1 MRVSLTPIYEYRAFS
16 PSEIKMR
23 LAWYAGV
30 STALAATVVV
40 SAFHQRANFYS
51 AMVYLAQ
58 SNFCLLVLVNFIY
71 LIYGTMIYGL
81 QRLLYGPLRQVEVEQ
96 LSERAWFA
104 ITETCLAMT
113 IFREEIGAWFLVMF
127 TALVTGKV
135 WGWIGDGRVEVLEQQ
150 PPTNPGL
157 FHTRLSISLL
167 LSLVYDTW
175 LLRYTVNTVIQ
186 QARPNMMVMFL
197 FEFAVLATCSAR
209 TGIRY
214 LVSVMEQNIVKT
226 QTRQRLEER
235 RRQVREEREELLRQ
249 REQDGGASDDADLPR
264 EEDIDEMDIEVPGWE
279 AKGQWILILDL
290 IADCVKLAIYLV
302 FFGILLT
309 FYGLPI
315 HIMRDLFM
323 TARSVIKR
331 GSALWRYRKAVE
343 DMNKYPDA
351 TQEELSREDTCII
364 CREEMRPWD
373 PNSGAVERVRPK
385 KLPCGHILHF
395 GCLKS
400 WLERQQVCPTCRSPV
415 VVNNNAAAPQNRE
428 AVLARIGLGGLGA
441 APAAPA
447 GPQPPGGNA
456 PAAPGVQPAQQAPRN
471 GAARVFQLGPLRLGF
486 AQGENMQQ
494 LAQQM
499 GVPPEAIPTPPQAA
513 PAGPFTPAVQTPG
526 GNNMTAI
533 RGQIQQLEQMIQREV
548 LSLQHMHN
556 ELQTLQLLTA
566 ELGRIRRLQQQQEQV
581 QNILHNAGQNVAA
594 TTAVDAGAAQ
604 FPPQL
609 PIPPMP
615 LAQLPIQQLRVN
627 APVVTRHGT
636 TTQSNAIP
644 AGSAELPEGVVIP
657 PGWSLLPLQRL
668 DGAPVAA
675 SPQTF
680 PETAPSTSGDNPE
693 ALAHTQAQPAP
704 VQVTETSN
712 SATQAA
718 SASSTS
724 QANEP
729 EPRQETVQGSNAPA
743 ERVESPTVLAPNP
756 VLPNW
761 GGANQLF
768 GNGRGLSGLGNPTPS
783 ESSTEERRRDESA
796 TRSSEMVASAQEES
810 AEDSSKGKGKA
821 VTVEEAEDDE

>member
-1 MRVSLTPIYEYRAFS
+1 
-16 PSEIKMR
+16 MR

-30 STALAATVVV
+30 STALAASVVV

-71 LIYGTMIYGL
+71 LIYGTLIYGL

-96 LSERAWFA
+96 LSEKAWFA

-214 LVSVMEQNIVKT
+214 MVSVMEQNIVKT
-226 QTRQRLEER
+226 QTRLRLEER
-235 RRQVREEREELLRQ
+235 RRQVREEREELIRQ
-249 REQDGGASDDADLPR
+249 REHDGGAAGTDQPDLPR

-290 IADCVKLAIYLV
+290 VADCVKLAIYLV

-351 TQEELSREDTCII
+351 TQEELGREDTCII

-373 PNSGAVERVRPK
+373 PNNGAVERVRPK

-415 VVNNNAAAPQNRE
+415 VVNNNAAPQQNRE
-428 AVLARIGLGGLGA
+428 AVLARMGLGGLGGA
-441 APAAPA
+441 AAAPA
-447 GPQPPGGNA
+447 GQPQPADNA
-456 PAAPGVQPAQQAPRN
+456 QGAIPAGQPAQPAPRN

-486 AQGENMQQ
+486 AQGENVQQ

-499 GVPPEAIPTPPQAA
+499 GVPPEAIPTPLAQGP
-513 PAGPFTPAVQTPG
+513 PAGGPFTPAATTPG
-526 GNNMTAI
+526 GNNMPVI
-533 RGQIQQLEQMIQREV
+533 RQQIQHLEQMIQREV
-548 LSLQHMHN
+548 QALQHMHQ
-556 ELQTLQLLTA
+556 EMQTLQLLTV
-566 ELGRIRRLQQQQEQV
+566 ELGRIRQLQQQQEQM
-581 QNILHNAGQNVAA
+581 QNASPSGGQAPTVVNLGA
-594 TTAVDAGAAQ
+594 TH
-604 FPPQL
+604 QL
-609 PIPPMP
+609 PLPAMPP
-615 LAQLPIQQLRVN
+615 LSQVPIHQTWRVN
-627 APVVTRHGT
+627 GPVVTRHGAANH
-636 TTQSNAIP
+636 SNAIP
-644 AGSAELPEGVVIP
+644 AGSSELPEGVVIP

-668 DGAPVAA
+668 DGAPMPFASQPFPEQGPSTTGEAAQQPDVAA
-675 SPQTF
+675 PASEVPAAEGVTQ
-680 PETAPSTSGDNPE
+680 TSGSIPTTTTDFSSR
-693 ALAHTQAQPAP
+693 
-704 VQVTETSN
+704 SN
-712 SATQAA
+712 EMEQ
-718 SASSTS
+718 
-724 QANEP
+724 
-729 EPRQETVQGSNAPA
+729 RQETATSSSSAPA
-743 ERVESPTVLAPNP
+743 NQTDSPPVLAPNP

-768 GNGRGLSGLGNPTPS
+768 GGGRVLSGLGNPALS
-783 ESSTEERRRDESA
+783 ESSVDERQDESA
-796 TRSSEMVASAQEES
+796 SRGSAEKTPSVTTTAPAQEENTEENS
-810 AEDSSKGKGKA
+810 GNKGKGKA

>member
-1 MRVSLTPIYEYRAFS
+1 
-16 PSEIKMR
+16 MR

-30 STALAATVVV
+30 STALAASVVV

-71 LIYGTMIYGL
+71 LIYGTLIYGL

-96 LSERAWFA
+96 LSEKAWFA

-150 PPTNPGL
+150 PPANPGL
-157 FHTRLSISLL
+157 FHTRLSLSLL
-167 LSLVYDTW
+167 LSLIYDTW
-175 LLRYTVNTVIQ
+175 LLRYTVTTVIQ

-214 LVSVMEQNIVKT
+214 MVSVMEQNIVKT
-226 QTRQRLEER
+226 QTTHRLEER
-235 RRQVREEREELLRQ
+235 RRQVREEREEIIRQ
-249 REQDGGASDDADLPR
+249 RENDGGISGEDQPDLPR

-351 TQEELSREDTCII
+351 TQEELAREDTCII

-373 PNSGAVERVRPK
+373 PSNGAVERVRPK

-415 VVNNNAAAPQNRE
+415 VVNNNNNNNINNNAAAPQNRE
-428 AVLARIGLGGLGA
+428 AMFARIGLGGLGA
-441 APAAPA
+441 APPA
-447 GPQPPGGNA
+447 PGGQQQPADNA
-456 PAAPGVQPAQQAPRN
+456 AGVAPVAQPAQQPPRN
-471 GAARVFQLGPLRLGF
+471 GAARVFQLGPIRLGF

-499 GVPPEAIPTPPQAA
+499 GVPPEAIPTPLAQGA
-513 PAGPFTPAVQTPG
+513 PAGPFTPAAQTPG
-526 GNNMTAI
+526 GNSMSAI
-533 RGQIQQLEQMIQREV
+533 RQQIHNLEHMIQREV
-548 LSLQHMHN
+548 ASLQSMHQ

-566 ELGRIRRLQQQQEQV
+566 ELGRIRQLQQQSEQA
-581 QNILHNAGQNVAA
+581 QNAPLNGGLAPNV
-594 TTAVDAGAAQ
+594 VNLGPNQQ
-604 FPPQL
+604 FPLPAMPLSQL
-609 PIPPMP
+609 PLHPG
-615 LAQLPIQQLRVN
+615 LRMN
-627 APVVTRHGT
+627 GPVVTRHGAANH
-636 TTQSNAIP
+636 SNAIP
-644 AGSAELPEGVVIP
+644 AGSSELPEGVVIP
-657 PGWSLLPLQRL
+657 PGWSLLPLQRIE
-668 DGAPVAA
+668 GAPG
-675 SPQTF
+675 SQPF
-680 PETAPSTSGDNPE
+680 PEPTPSASGENTQPSESTASVPHAPAAGATQHPE
-693 ALAHTQAQPAP
+693 SSPAP
-704 VQVTETSN
+704 TVDL
-712 SATQAA
+712 SAH
-718 SASSTS
+718 ST
-724 QANEP
+724 EP
-729 EPRQETVQGSNAPA
+729 EQRQGTAVSGSSVATGQT
-743 ERVESPTVLAPNP
+743 EPTPVLAPNP

-768 GNGRGLSGLGNPTPS
+768 GNGRGLSSLGNTAPS
-783 ESSTEERRRDESA
+783 ETSVDEAPRQDEGVHRSAGDKSPVAATREEIAEGESA
-796 TRSSEMVASAQEES
+796 SGSSN
-810 AEDSSKGKGKA
+810 KGKARA
-821 VTVEEAEDDE
+821 VTVEEADDDE

>member
-1 MRVSLTPIYEYRAFS
+1 
-16 PSEIKMR
+16 MR

-30 STALAATVVV
+30 STALAASVVV

-71 LIYGTMIYGL
+71 LIYGTLIYGL

-96 LSERAWFA
+96 LSEKAWFA

-150 PPTNPGL
+150 PPANPGL
-157 FHTRLSISLL
+157 FHTRLSLSLL
-167 LSLVYDTW
+167 LSLVYDVW
-175 LLRYTVNTVIQ
+175 LLRYTVATVIQ

-214 LVSVMEQNIVKT
+214 MVSVMEQNIVKT
-226 QTRQRLEER
+226 QTRHRLEER
-235 RRQVREEREELLRQ
+235 RRQVREEREEIIRQ
-249 REQDGGASDDADLPR
+249 REHDGSSSGENQPDLPR

-351 TQEELSREDTCII
+351 TQEELAREDTCII

-373 PNSGAVERVRPK
+373 PSNGAVERIRPK

-415 VVNNNAAAPQNRE
+415 VVNTNTNNHNNNAAAPQNRE
-428 AVLARIGLGGLGA
+428 AMFARIGLGGLGA
-441 APAAPA
+441 APP
-447 GPQPPGGNA
+447 
-456 PAAPGVQPAQQAPRN
+456 APGAQQQPADNAAGVAPMAQPAQQPPRN
-471 GAARVFQLGPLRLGF
+471 GAARVFQLGPIRLGF

-499 GVPPEAIPTPPQAA
+499 GVPPEAIPLVQGV
-513 PAGPFTPAVQTPG
+513 PAGPFTPAAQTPG
-526 GNNMTAI
+526 GNTMSAI
-533 RGQIQQLEQMIQREV
+533 RQQIRQLEQMIQREV
-548 LSLQHMHN
+548 VSLQGMHQ

-566 ELGRIRRLQQQQEQV
+566 ELGRIRQLQQQSEQA
-581 QNILHNAGQNVAA
+581 QNAPLNGGLAPNAANMGHSQQIPLPAMSLS
-594 TTAVDAGAAQ
+594 
-604 FPPQL
+604 QL
-609 PIPPMP
+609 PIHPG
-615 LAQLPIQQLRVN
+615 LRVN
-627 APVVTRHGT
+627 GPIVTRHGAANH
-636 TTQSNAIP
+636 SNAIP
-644 AGSAELPEGVVIP
+644 AGSSELPEGVVIP
-657 PGWSLLPLQRL
+657 PGWSLLPLQRIE
-668 DGAPVAA
+668 GAPGSQPFSEPTPSVTGENMQLSESTASAPYAPAA
-675 SPQTF
+675 GATQQQ
-680 PETAPSTSGDNPE
+680 DN
-693 ALAHTQAQPAP
+693 
-704 VQVTETSN
+704 N
-712 SATQAA
+712 SAPTIYIPTDSTESEQYRDNAVLGSGVSTDQA
-718 SASSTS
+718 
-724 QANEP
+724 E
-729 EPRQETVQGSNAPA
+729 AP
-743 ERVESPTVLAPNP
+743 PVLAPNP

-768 GNGRGLSGLGNPTPS
+768 GNGRGLSSLGNTVPS
-783 ESSTEERRRDESA
+783 EEASFNEDPRHESAHRSTGDKSPAASASVESTEEDSGSG
-796 TRSSEMVASAQEES
+796 SS
-810 AEDSSKGKGKA
+810 SSNKGKARA

>member
-1 MRVSLTPIYEYRAFS
+1 
-16 PSEIKMR
+16 MR

-30 STALAATVVV
+30 STALAASVVV

-71 LIYGTMIYGL
+71 LIYGVLIYGL

-96 LSERAWFA
+96 LSEKAWFA

-150 PPTNPGL
+150 PPANPGL

-167 LSLVYDTW
+167 LSLLYDTW
-175 LLRYTVNTVIQ
+175 LLRYTVTTVIQ

-214 LVSVMEQNIVKT
+214 MVSIVEQNIVKT
-226 QTRQRLEER
+226 QTRHRLEER
-235 RRQVREEREELLRQ
+235 RRQVREEREELIRQ
-249 REQDGGASDDADLPR
+249 REHDGGSSGEDQTDLPR

-290 IADCVKLAIYLV
+290 IADCVKLVIYLV

-351 TQEELSREDTCII
+351 TQEELAREDTCII

-373 PNSGAVERVRPK
+373 PSNGTVERIRPK

-415 VVNNNAAAPQNRE
+415 VVNDNAAAPQNRD
-428 AVLARIGLGGLGA
+428 ARLARIGLGGLGVAAA
-441 APAAPA
+441 APVGQQQPADNAA
-447 GPQPPGGNA
+447 GL
-456 PAAPGVQPAQQAPRN
+456 APGPQPAQQAPRN
-471 GAARVFQLGPLRLGF
+471 GAARVFQLGPIRLGF

-499 GVPPEAIPTPPQAA
+499 GIPAEAIPMPLAQGA
-513 PAGPFTPAVQTPG
+513 PAGPFTPAAQPPG
-526 GNNMTAI
+526 GNSEVTHQSEPTAA
-533 RGQIQQLEQMIQREV
+533 V
-548 LSLQHMHN
+548 
-556 ELQTLQLLTA
+556 A
-566 ELGRIRRLQQQQEQV
+566 QEPV
-581 QNILHNAGQNVAA
+581 
-594 TTAVDAGAAQ
+594 AGATQYSESNPAQ
-604 FPPQL
+604 STSFSAL
-609 PIPPMP
+609 PTEPEQRQEPAVSGPSITI
-615 LAQLPIQQLRVN
+615 AQ
-627 APVVTRHGT
+627 
-636 TTQSNAIP
+636 TQS
-644 AGSAELPEGVVIP
+644 P
-657 PGWSLLPLQRL
+657 P
-668 DGAPVAA
+668 
-675 SPQTF
+675 
-680 PETAPSTSGDNPE
+680 
-693 ALAHTQAQPAP
+693 
-704 VQVTETSN
+704 
-712 SATQAA
+712 
-718 SASSTS
+718 
-724 QANEP
+724 
-729 EPRQETVQGSNAPA
+729 
-743 ERVESPTVLAPNP
+743 VLAPNP

-768 GNGRGLSGLGNPTPS
+768 GNGPGVPSLGNRAPS
-783 ESSTEERRRDESA
+783 ETSVDEVPKQDESA
-796 TRSSEMVASAQEES
+796 PHSAADKSTSPPAREGNVE
-810 AEDSSKGKGKA
+810 EDSTSGSSSNKGKARA
-821 VTVEEAEDDE
+821 VTVEEADDDE

>member
-1 MRVSLTPIYEYRAFS
+1 
-16 PSEIKMR
+16 MR

-30 STALAATVVV
+30 STALAASVVV

-71 LIYGTMIYGL
+71 LIYGTLIYGL

-96 LSERAWFA
+96 LSEKAWFA

-150 PPTNPGL
+150 PPANPGL
-157 FHTRLSISLL
+157 FHTRLSLSLL
-167 LSLVYDTW
+167 LSLVYDIW
-175 LLRYTVNTVIQ
+175 LLRYTVTTVIQ

-214 LVSVMEQNIVKT
+214 MVSVMEQNIVKA
-226 QTRQRLEER
+226 QTRHRLEER
-235 RRQVREEREELLRQ
+235 RRQVREEREEIIRQ
-249 REQDGGASDDADLPR
+249 REHDGGASSEDQPDLPR

-351 TQEELSREDTCII
+351 TQEELAREDTCII

-373 PNSGAVERVRPK
+373 PGNGAVERIRPK

-415 VVNNNAAAPQNRE
+415 VVNTDTNNQNNNAAVPQNRE
-428 AVLARIGLGGLGA
+428 AMFARIGLGG
-441 APAAPA
+441 
-447 GPQPPGGNA
+447 PGGA
-456 PAAPGVQPAQQAPRN
+456 PPAPGVQQQQAANAAGVAPMAQPAQQPPRN
-471 GAARVFQLGPLRLGF
+471 GAARVFQLGPIRLGF

-499 GVPPEAIPTPPQAA
+499 GVPPEAIPTPLAQGA
-513 PAGPFTPAVQTPG
+513 PVGPFTPAAQTPG
-526 GNNMTAI
+526 GNSMSAI
-533 RGQIQQLEQMIQREV
+533 RQQILQLEHMIQREV
-548 LSLQHMHN
+548 MSLQSMHQ

-566 ELGRIRRLQQQQEQV
+566 ELGRIRQLQQQSEQA
-581 QNILHNAGQNVAA
+581 QNALNGGLAPNAVNMGHSQQIPVPAMSLS
-594 TTAVDAGAAQ
+594 
-604 FPPQL
+604 QL
-609 PIPPMP
+609 PIHPG
-615 LAQLPIQQLRVN
+615 LRVN
-627 APVVTRHGT
+627 APVVTRHGAANH
-636 TTQSNAIP
+636 SNAIP
-644 AGSAELPEGVVIP
+644 AGSSELPEGVVIP
-657 PGWSLLPLQRL
+657 PGWSLLPLQRIEGAPGSQPFPEPTPSVTGENVQL
-668 DGAPVAA
+668 SETTASVPNAPVASA
-675 SPQTF
+675 AQHQDNNS
-680 PETAPSTSGDNPE
+680 APTIGFSADP
-693 ALAHTQAQPAP
+693 
-704 VQVTETSN
+704 TETEQRQSD
-712 SATQAA
+712 ATLGSGVTTGQA
-718 SASSTS
+718 
-724 QANEP
+724 E
-729 EPRQETVQGSNAPA
+729 AP
-743 ERVESPTVLAPNP
+743 PVLSPNP

-768 GNGRGLSGLGNPTPS
+768 GNGRGLSSLGNTVPLETSFDETPG
-783 ESSTEERRRDESA
+783 
-796 TRSSEMVASAQEES
+796 QEES
-810 AEDSSKGKGKA
+810 AHRSAGDKSPAASASMESTEEDSGSGSSNKGKA
-821 VTVEEAEDDE
+821 RAVTIEEAEDDE

>member
-1 MRVSLTPIYEYRAFS
+1 
-16 PSEIKMR
+16 MR

-30 STALAATVVV
+30 STALAASVVV

-71 LIYGTMIYGL
+71 LIYGTLIYGL

-96 LSERAWFA
+96 LSEKAWFA

-150 PPTNPGL
+150 PPANPGL
-157 FHTRLSISLL
+157 FHTRLSLSLL
-167 LSLVYDTW
+167 LSLVYDIW
-175 LLRYTVNTVIQ
+175 LLRYTVTTVIQ

-214 LVSVMEQNIVKT
+214 IVSVMEQNIVKA
-226 QTRQRLEER
+226 QTRHRLEER
-235 RRQVREEREELLRQ
+235 RRQVRGEREEIIRQ
-249 REQDGGASDDADLPR
+249 REHDGGASSEDQPDLPR

-351 TQEELSREDTCII
+351 TQEELAREDTCII

-373 PNSGAVERVRPK
+373 PSNGAVERIRPK

-415 VVNNNAAAPQNRE
+415 VVNTNTNNQNNNAAAPQNRE
-428 AVLARIGLGGLGA
+428 AMFARIGLGG
-441 APAAPA
+441 
-447 GPQPPGGNA
+447 PGGA
-456 PAAPGVQPAQQAPRN
+456 PPAPGVQQQQADNAAGVAPMAQPAQQPPRN
-471 GAARVFQLGPLRLGF
+471 GAARVFQLGPIRLGF

-499 GVPPEAIPTPPQAA
+499 GVPPEAIPTPLAQGA
-513 PAGPFTPAVQTPG
+513 PAGPFTPAAQTPG
-526 GNNMTAI
+526 GNSMSAI
-533 RGQIQQLEQMIQREV
+533 RQQILQLEHLIQREV
-548 LSLQHMHN
+548 VSLQSMHQ

-566 ELGRIRRLQQQQEQV
+566 ELGRIRQLQQQSEQA
-581 QNILHNAGQNVAA
+581 QNALNGGLAPNAVNMGHSQQIPVPAMSLS
-594 TTAVDAGAAQ
+594 
-604 FPPQL
+604 QL
-609 PIPPMP
+609 PIHPG
-615 LAQLPIQQLRVN
+615 LRVN
-627 APVVTRHGT
+627 APVVTRHGAANH
-636 TTQSNAIP
+636 SNAIP
-644 AGSAELPEGVVIP
+644 AGSSELPEGVVIP
-657 PGWSLLPLQRL
+657 PGWSLLPLQRIEGAPGSQPFPEPTPSVTGENAQL
-668 DGAPVAA
+668 SEPTASVPNAPVANA
-675 SPQTF
+675 
-680 PETAPSTSGDNPE
+680 APHQDNNS
-693 ALAHTQAQPAP
+693 AP
-704 VQVTETSN
+704 TIDFSADPTETEQHEGG
-712 SATQAA
+712 ATLGSGVTTGQA
-718 SASSTS
+718 
-724 QANEP
+724 EP
-729 EPRQETVQGSNAPA
+729 PP
-743 ERVESPTVLAPNP
+743 VLSPNP

-768 GNGRGLSGLGNPTPS
+768 GNGRGLSSLGNTVPLEASFDETPG
-783 ESSTEERRRDESA
+783 
-796 TRSSEMVASAQEES
+796 QEES
-810 AEDSSKGKGKA
+810 AHRSAGGKSLSASASVESTEEDSGSGSSNKGKA
-821 VTVEEAEDDE
+821 RAVTIEEAEDDE

>member
-1 MRVSLTPIYEYRAFS
+1 
-16 PSEIKMR
+16 
-23 LAWYAGV
+23 
-30 STALAATVVV
+30 
-40 SAFHQRANFYS
+40 
-51 AMVYLAQ
+51 MVYLAQ

-71 LIYGTMIYGL
+71 LIYGTLIYGL

-96 LSERAWFA
+96 LSEKAWFA

-150 PPTNPGL
+150 PPANPGL
-157 FHTRLSISLL
+157 FHTRLSLSLL
-167 LSLVYDTW
+167 LSLVYDVW
-175 LLRYTVNTVIQ
+175 LLRYTVTTVIQ

-214 LVSVMEQNIVKT
+214 MVSVMEQNIVKT
-226 QTRQRLEER
+226 QTRHRLEER
-235 RRQVREEREELLRQ
+235 RRQVREEREEIIRQ
-249 REQDGGASDDADLPR
+249 REHDGGATSEDQPDLPR

-351 TQEELSREDTCII
+351 TQEELAREDTCII

-373 PNSGAVERVRPK
+373 PSNGAVERIRPK

-415 VVNNNAAAPQNRE
+415 VVSTNTNNQNNNAAAPQNRE
-428 AVLARIGLGGLGA
+428 AMFARIGLGG
-441 APAAPA
+441 
-447 GPQPPGGNA
+447 PGGA
-456 PAAPGVQPAQQAPRN
+456 PPAPGVQQQPADNAAGVAPMVQPAQQPPRN
-471 GAARVFQLGPLRLGF
+471 GAARVFQLGPIRLGF

-499 GVPPEAIPTPPQAA
+499 GVPPEAIPTPLAQGA

-526 GNNMTAI
+526 GNSMSAI
-533 RGQIQQLEQMIQREV
+533 RQQILQLEHMIQREV
-548 LSLQHMHN
+548 VSLQSMHQ

-566 ELGRIRRLQQQQEQV
+566 ELGRIRQLQQQSDQ
-581 QNILHNAGQNVAA
+581 AQNVLNGGLAPN
-594 TTAVDAGAAQ
+594 AVNMGHSQQIPLPAMSL
-604 FPPQL
+604 PQL
-609 PIPPMP
+609 PIHPG
-615 LAQLPIQQLRVN
+615 LRVN
-627 APVVTRHGT
+627 GPVVTRHGAANH
-636 TTQSNAIP
+636 SNAIP
-644 AGSAELPEGVVIP
+644 AGSSELPEGVVIP
-657 PGWSLLPLQRL
+657 PGWSLLPLQRIE
-668 DGAPVAA
+668 GAPG
-675 SPQTF
+675 SQPF
-680 PETAPSTSGDNPE
+680 PEPTPSVTGESIQLAEPTASVPN
-693 ALAHTQAQPAP
+693 AP
-704 VQVTETSN
+704 VV
-712 SATQAA
+712 SATQHQDNN
-718 SASSTS
+718 SAPTIDFPTDSTES
-724 QANEP
+724 NQHRGNVDLGSGVTTGQAE
-729 EPRQETVQGSNAPA
+729 AP
-743 ERVESPTVLAPNP
+743 PVLSPNP

-768 GNGRGLSGLGNPTPS
+768 GNGPGLSSLGNTVPS
-783 ESSTEERRRDESA
+783 EASVDETPGQDESAHRSAGDKSPAASAIVESTEEDSGSG
-796 TRSSEMVASAQEES
+796 SSN
-810 AEDSSKGKGKA
+810 KGKA
-821 VTVEEAEDDE
+821 RAVTIEEVEDDE

>member
-1 MRVSLTPIYEYRAFS
+1 
-16 PSEIKMR
+16 
-23 LAWYAGV
+23 
-30 STALAATVVV
+30 
-40 SAFHQRANFYS
+40 
-51 AMVYLAQ
+51 MVYLAQ

-71 LIYGTMIYGL
+71 LIYGTLIYGL

-96 LSERAWFA
+96 LSEKAWFA

-150 PPTNPGL
+150 PPANPGL
-157 FHTRLSISLL
+157 FHTRLSLSLL
-167 LSLVYDTW
+167 LSLVYDVW
-175 LLRYTVNTVIQ
+175 LLRYTVTTVIQ

-214 LVSVMEQNIVKT
+214 MVSVMEQNIVKT
-226 QTRQRLEER
+226 QTRHRLDER
-235 RRQVREEREELLRQ
+235 RRQVREQREEIIRQ
-249 REQDGGASDDADLPR
+249 REHDGGTSSEDLPDLPR

-279 AKGQWILILDL
+279 TKGQWILILDL

-351 TQEELSREDTCII
+351 TQEELAREDTCII

-373 PNSGAVERVRPK
+373 PSNGAVERIRPK

-415 VVNNNAAAPQNRE
+415 VVNTNNNNQNNNAAPQNRE
-428 AVLARIGLGGLGA
+428 AMFARIGLGGPGA
-441 APAAPA
+441 APP
-447 GPQPPGGNA
+447 
-456 PAAPGVQPAQQAPRN
+456 APGVQQQPADNAAGVAPVAQPAQQPPRN
-471 GAARVFQLGPLRLGF
+471 GAARVFQLGPIRLGF

-499 GVPPEAIPTPPQAA
+499 GVPPEAIPTPFAQGA
-513 PAGPFTPAVQTPG
+513 PVGAITPAAQTPG
-526 GNNMTAI
+526 GNNMSAI
-533 RGQIQQLEQMIQREV
+533 RQQILQLEHMIQREV
-548 LSLQHMHN
+548 ASLQSMHQ

-566 ELGRIRRLQQQQEQV
+566 ELSRIRQLQQQSEQAQTSPLNGGLV
-581 QNILHNAGQNVAA
+581 PNAVNIGLGQLPAISLS
-594 TTAVDAGAAQ
+594 
-604 FPPQL
+604 QL
-609 PIPPMP
+609 PIHPG
-615 LAQLPIQQLRVN
+615 LRVN
-627 APVVTRHGT
+627 GPVVTRHGAANH
-636 TTQSNAIP
+636 SNVIP
-644 AGSAELPEGVVIP
+644 AGSSELPEGVVIP
-657 PGWSLLPLQRL
+657 PGWSLLPLQRIEGAPGSQPFPEPTPSVTGENIQL
-668 DGAPVAA
+668 SEPMAPVPNAPVASA
-675 SPQTF
+675 
-680 PETAPSTSGDNPE
+680 
-693 ALAHTQAQPAP
+693 TQHQ
-704 VQVTETSN
+704 ESN
-712 SATQAA
+712 SATTNDFPADSAESGRHQGNTILGSGVTTDQA
-718 SASSTS
+718 
-724 QANEP
+724 
-729 EPRQETVQGSNAPA
+729 ETP
-743 ERVESPTVLAPNP
+743 PVLSPNP
-756 VLPNW
+756 VLPSW

-768 GNGRGLSGLGNPTPS
+768 GNGRGLSNLGNTAPS
-783 ESSTEERRRDESA
+783 ETSFDEIPRRDESA
-796 TRSSEMVASAQEES
+796 HRSTGDKPPAASASVESIEECS
-810 AEDSSKGKGKA
+810 GSSSGSGIKGKA
-821 VTVEEAEDDE
+821 RAVTIEEAEDDE

>member
-1 MRVSLTPIYEYRAFS
+1 
-16 PSEIKMR
+16 MR

-30 STALAATVVV
+30 STALAASVVV

-71 LIYGTMIYGL
+71 LIYGTLIYGL

-96 LSERAWFA
+96 LSEKAWFA

-150 PPTNPGL
+150 PPANPGL
-157 FHTRLSISLL
+157 FHTRLSLSLL

-175 LLRYTVNTVIQ
+175 LLRYTVTTVIQ

-214 LVSVMEQNIVKT
+214 MVSVMEQNIVKT
-226 QTRQRLEER
+226 QTRHRLEER
-235 RRQVREEREELLRQ
+235 RRQIREEREEIIRQ
-249 REQDGGASDDADLPR
+249 RENEGGPSGENQPDLPR

-351 TQEELSREDTCII
+351 TQEELAREDTCII

-373 PNSGAVERVRPK
+373 PSNGAVERVRPK

-415 VVNNNAAAPQNRE
+415 VVNNNNNAAAPQNRE
-428 AVLARIGLGGLGA
+428 AMFARIGLGGLGA
-441 APAAPA
+441 APPA
-447 GPQPPGGNA
+447 PGGQQQPADNAPGVA
-456 PAAPGVQPAQQAPRN
+456 PAAQPAQQPPRN
-471 GAARVFQLGPLRLGF
+471 GAARVFQLGPIRLGF

-499 GVPPEAIPTPPQAA
+499 GVPPEAIPTPLAQGA
-513 PAGPFTPAVQTPG
+513 PAGPFTPAAQTPG
-526 GNNMTAI
+526 GNSMSAI
-533 RGQIQQLEQMIQREV
+533 RQQIHHLELMIQREV
-548 LSLQHMHN
+548 ASLQSMHQ

-566 ELGRIRRLQQQQEQV
+566 ELSRIRQLQQQSEQP
-581 QNILHNAGQNVAA
+581 QNAPLNGVLVPNV
-594 TTAVDAGAAQ
+594 VNLGPNQQ
-604 FPPQL
+604 FPLPAMPLSQL
-609 PIPPMP
+609 PLHPG
-615 LAQLPIQQLRVN
+615 LRVN
-627 APVVTRHGT
+627 GPVVTRHGAASH
-636 TTQSNAIP
+636 SNAIP
-644 AGSAELPEGVVIP
+644 AGSSELPEGVVIP
-657 PGWSLLPLQRL
+657 PGWSLLPLQRIE
-668 DGAPVAA
+668 GAPG
-675 SPQTF
+675 SQPF
-680 PETAPSTSGDNPE
+680 PEPTPSASGE
-693 ALAHTQAQPAP
+693 HTQLSESTASVPDAPAAGASQHSESSSAP
-704 VQVTETSN
+704 TVDFSAN
-712 SATQAA
+712 ST
-718 SASSTS
+718 
-724 QANEP
+724 EP
-729 EPRQETVQGSNAPA
+729 EQRQGTAVSGTSVTTGQTEPPPVF
-743 ERVESPTVLAPNP
+743 APNP

-768 GNGRGLSGLGNPTPS
+768 GNGRGLSSLANTAPS
-783 ESSTEERRRDESA
+783 ETSVDEASRRDESVP
-796 TRSSEMVASAQEES
+796 RSAGDKSPVAPAREESTEEES
-810 AEDSSKGKGKA
+810 ASGSSNKGKAKA
-821 VTVEEAEDDE
+821 VTVEEADEDE

>member
-1 MRVSLTPIYEYRAFS
+1 MSHHVLLLLLQPSRASWLDTVASLLS
-16 PSEIKMR
+16 PSQITMR

-30 STALAATVVV
+30 STALAASVVL

-71 LIYGTMIYGL
+71 LIYGVLIYGL

-96 LSERAWFA
+96 LSEKAWFA

-150 PPTNPGL
+150 PPANPGL

-167 LSLVYDTW
+167 LSLLYDTW
-175 LLRYTVNTVIQ
+175 LLKYTVTTVIQ

-214 LVSVMEQNIVKT
+214 MVSIVEQNIVKT
-226 QTRQRLEER
+226 QTRHRLEER
-235 RRQVREEREELLRQ
+235 RRQVREEREELIRQ
-249 REQDGGASDDADLPR
+249 RAHDGGSSGENQTDLPR

-351 TQEELSREDTCII
+351 TQEELAREDTCII

-373 PNSGAVERVRPK
+373 PSNGTVERIRPK

-415 VVNNNAAAPQNRE
+415 VLNDNNAAAPQNRD
-428 AVLARIGLGGLGA
+428 ARLARIGLGGLGV
-441 APAAPA
+441 PAAV
-447 GPQPPGGNA
+447 PGGQQQPADNA
-456 PAAPGVQPAQQAPRN
+456 AGLAPGQQPDQQAPRN
-471 GAARVFQLGPLRLGF
+471 GAARVFQLGPIRLGF

-499 GVPPEAIPTPPQAA
+499 GIPAEAIPMPLAQGA
-513 PAGPFTPAVQTPG
+513 PVGPFTPAAQPPG
-526 GNNMTAI
+526 GH
-533 RGQIQQLEQMIQREV
+533 
-548 LSLQHMHN
+548 S
-556 ELQTLQLLTA
+556 
-566 ELGRIRRLQQQQEQV
+566 RIRQLQQQSEQAQTAPLNGGPAPNV
-581 QNILHNAGQNVAA
+581 VNLGHNQQSSLP
-594 TTAVDAGAAQ
+594 TM
-604 FPPQL
+604 PLSQL
-609 PIPPMP
+609 PIHPG
-615 LAQLPIQQLRVN
+615 LQVSG
-627 APVVTRHGT
+627 PVVTRHGAANH
-636 TTQSNAIP
+636 SNAIP
-644 AGSAELPEGVVIP
+644 AGSPELPEGVVIP
-657 PGWSLLPLQRL
+657 PGWSLLPLQRIE
-668 DGAPVAA
+668 GAPG
-675 SPQTF
+675 SQPF
-680 PETAPSTSGDNPE
+680 PETTPSVSGEVTHPSE
-693 ALAHTQAQPAP
+693 PTAAV
-704 VQVTETSN
+704 VQEPTTG
-712 SATQAA
+712 ATQYSESNPAQA
-718 SASSTS
+718 TGFSALST
-724 QANEP
+724 EP
-729 EPRQETVQGSNAPA
+729 EQRQEPA
-743 ERVESPTVLAPNP
+743 VSSPGITIAQTDSPPVLAPNP

-768 GNGRGLSGLGNPTPS
+768 GNGPGVPRLGDTAPS
-783 ESSTEERRRDESA
+783 ETSGDEVPRQDESA
-796 TRSSEMVASAQEES
+796 PHSAANKSTSLPARDDNTEEGGTSGSSSN
-810 AEDSSKGKGKA
+810 KGKARA
-821 VTVEEAEDDE
+821 VTVEEADDD

>member
-1 MRVSLTPIYEYRAFS
+1 
-16 PSEIKMR
+16 MR

-30 STALAATVVV
+30 STALAASVVV

-71 LIYGTMIYGL
+71 LIYGVLIYGL

-96 LSERAWFA
+96 LSEKAWFA

-150 PPTNPGL
+150 PPANPGL

-167 LSLVYDTW
+167 LSLLYDTW
-175 LLRYTVNTVIQ
+175 LLRYTVTTVIQ

-214 LVSVMEQNIVKT
+214 MVSIVEQNIVKT
-226 QTRQRLEER
+226 QTRHRLEER
-235 RRQVREEREELLRQ
+235 RRQVREEREELIRQ
-249 REQDGGASDDADLPR
+249 REHDGGSSGEDQTDLPR

-290 IADCVKLAIYLV
+290 IADCVKLVIYLV

-351 TQEELSREDTCII
+351 TQEELAREDTCII

-373 PNSGAVERVRPK
+373 PSNGTVERIRPK

-415 VVNNNAAAPQNRE
+415 VVNDNAAAPQNRD
-428 AVLARIGLGGLGA
+428 ARLARIGLGGLGVAAA
-441 APAAPA
+441 APVGQQQPADNAA
-447 GPQPPGGNA
+447 GL
-456 PAAPGVQPAQQAPRN
+456 APGPQPAQQAPRN
-471 GAARVFQLGPLRLGF
+471 GAARVFQLGPIRLGF

-499 GVPPEAIPTPPQAA
+499 GIPAEAIPMPLAQGA
-513 PAGPFTPAVQTPG
+513 PAGPFTPAAQPPG
-526 GNNMTAI
+526 GNSMPAI
-533 RGQIQQLEQMIQREV
+533 RQQIHQLEHMIQREV
-548 LSLQHMHN
+548 ASLQSMHQ

-566 ELGRIRRLQQQQEQV
+566 ELGRIRQLQQQSEQAQTAPLNGGPAPNAV
-581 QNILHNAGQNVAA
+581 NLGHNQ
-594 TTAVDAGAAQ
+594 Q
-604 FPPQL
+604 FSLPAMSLSQL
-609 PIPPMP
+609 PIHPG
-615 LAQLPIQQLRVN
+615 LRVSG
-627 APVVTRHGT
+627 PVVTRHGAANH
-636 TTQSNAIP
+636 SNAIP
-644 AGSAELPEGVVIP
+644 AGSPELPEGVVIP
-657 PGWSLLPLQRL
+657 PGWSLLPLQRIE
-668 DGAPVAA
+668 GAPG
-675 SPQTF
+675 SQPF
-680 PETAPSTSGDNPE
+680 PEPTPSVSGEVTHQSEPTAAVAQEPVAGATQYSESNPAQSTSFS
-693 ALAHTQAQPAP
+693 ALPT
-704 VQVTETSN
+704 
-712 SATQAA
+712 
-718 SASSTS
+718 
-724 QANEP
+724 EP
-729 EPRQETVQGSNAPA
+729 EQRQEPA
-743 ERVESPTVLAPNP
+743 VSGPSITIAQTQSPPVLAPNP

-768 GNGRGLSGLGNPTPS
+768 GNGPGVPSLGNRAPS
-783 ESSTEERRRDESA
+783 ETSVDEVPKQDESA
-796 TRSSEMVASAQEES
+796 PHSAADKSTSPPAREGNVE
-810 AEDSSKGKGKA
+810 EDSTSGSSSNKGKARA
-821 VTVEEAEDDE
+821 VTVEEADDDE

>member
-1 MRVSLTPIYEYRAFS
+1 
-16 PSEIKMR
+16 MR

-30 STALAATVVV
+30 STALAASVVV

-71 LIYGTMIYGL
+71 LIYGTLIYGL

-96 LSERAWFA
+96 LSEKAWFA

-150 PPTNPGL
+150 PPANPGL
-157 FHTRLSISLL
+157 FHTRLSLSLL
-167 LSLVYDTW
+167 LSLIYDTW
-175 LLRYTVNTVIQ
+175 LLRYTVATVIQ

-214 LVSVMEQNIVKT
+214 MVSVMEQNIVKT
-226 QTRQRLEER
+226 QTRHRLEER
-235 RRQVREEREELLRQ
+235 RRQLL
-249 REQDGGASDDADLPR
+249 
-264 EEDIDEMDIEVPGWE
+264 
-279 AKGQWILILDL
+279 
-290 IADCVKLAIYLV
+290 DCVKLAIYLV

-351 TQEELSREDTCII
+351 TQEELAREDTCII

-373 PNSGAVERVRPK
+373 PNNGAVERVRPK

-415 VVNNNAAAPQNRE
+415 VVNNNNNNAAAPQNRE
-428 AVLARIGLGGLGA
+428 AMFARIGLGGLGA
-441 APAAPA
+441 APPAP
-447 GPQPPGGNA
+447 GGQQQPPDNAGGVVPVA
-456 PAAPGVQPAQQAPRN
+456 QPAQQPPRN
-471 GAARVFQLGPLRLGF
+471 GAARVFQLGPIRLGF

-499 GVPPEAIPTPPQAA
+499 GVPPEAIPTPLAQGA
-513 PAGPFTPAVQTPG
+513 PAGPFTPAAQTPG
-526 GNNMTAI
+526 GNSMSAI
-533 RGQIQQLEQMIQREV
+533 RQQIQQLEHMIQREV
-548 LSLQHMHN
+548 ASLQSMHQ

-566 ELGRIRRLQQQQEQV
+566 ELGRIRQLQQQSEQV
-581 QNILHNAGQNVAA
+581 QNGPLNGGLGPNV
-594 TTAVDAGAAQ
+594 VNLGPNQQ
-604 FPPQL
+604 FPLPAMSLSQL
-609 PIPPMP
+609 PIHPG
-615 LAQLPIQQLRVN
+615 LRVN
-627 APVVTRHGT
+627 GPVVTRHGAANH
-636 TTQSNAIP
+636 SNAIP
-644 AGSAELPEGVVIP
+644 AGSSELPEGVVIP
-657 PGWSLLPLQRL
+657 PGWSLLPLQRIE
-668 DGAPVAA
+668 GAPGSQPFSEATPSGSGENTQPSESTA
-675 SPQTF
+675 SVP
-680 PETAPSTSGDNPE
+680 TAPAAG
-693 ALAHTQAQPAP
+693 ATQHQ
-704 VQVTETSN
+704 ESN
-712 SATQAA
+712 SVPTIDFSAHAT
-718 SASSTS
+718 
-724 QANEP
+724 EP
-729 EPRQETVQGSNAPA
+729 EQRHRTAVSSSN
-743 ERVESPTVLAPNP
+743 VTTDQTESPPVLAPNP

-768 GNGRGLSGLGNPTPS
+768 GNGRGLSSLGNTAPS
-783 ESSTEERRRDESA
+783 ETSVDDVSR
-796 TRSSEMVASAQEES
+796 QEES
-810 AEDSSKGKGKA
+810 APRTAGDKSPAAPARDESIEEDSASGSSNKGKARA

>member
-1 MRVSLTPIYEYRAFS
+1 
-16 PSEIKMR
+16 MR
-23 LAWYAGV
+23 LAWYTGV

-71 LIYGTMIYGL
+71 LIYGTIIYGL

-96 LSERAWFA
+96 LSEKAWFA

-167 LSLVYDTW
+167 LSLLYDMW
-175 LLRYTVNTVIQ
+175 LLRYTVHTVIQ

-209 TGIRY
+209 TSIRY
-214 LVSVMEQNIVKT
+214 IVSVMEQNIIKA
-226 QTRQRLEER
+226 QTKLRLEER
-235 RRQVREEREELLRQ
+235 RREVRQEREELLRQ
-249 REQDGGASDDADLPR
+249 RQQDGGANDGANLPR
-264 EEDIDEMDIEVPGWE
+264 EEDVDEMDIEVPGWE

-364 CREEMRPWD
+364 CREEMRLWD

-415 VVNNNAAAPQNRE
+415 VNNNNNAAAPPNRE

-441 APAAPA
+441 APAAPV
-447 GPQPPGGNA
+447 P
-456 PAAPGVQPAQQAPRN
+456 PAAPHPPADIAPGALPGAQPAQPAQPAPRN
-471 GAARVFQLGPLRLGF
+471 GAARVFQLGPIRLGF
-486 AQGENMQQ
+486 AQGDNMQQ

-499 GVPPEAIPTPPQAA
+499 GVPPDAIPIAPGA
-513 PAGPFTPAVQTPG
+513 PAGPFAPAAQTPG
-526 GNNMTAI
+526 GNNMPAI
-533 RGQIQQLEQMIQREV
+533 RQQIHNLEQMVQREV
-548 LSLQHMHN
+548 QSLQSMHQ

-566 ELGRIRRLQQQQEQV
+566 ELGRVRQLQQQHEQV
-581 QNILHNAGQNVAA
+581 QNAPNAAA
-594 TTAVDAGAAQ
+594 PVLNLGHTQV
-604 FPPQL
+604 PL
-609 PIPPMP
+609 PTIP
-615 LAQLPIQQLRVN
+615 LAHVPVPQGLRVN
-627 APVVTRHGT
+627 APIVTRHGAA
-636 TTQSNAIP
+636 SHANAIP
-644 AGSAELPEGVVIP
+644 AGSSELPEGVVIP

-668 DGAPVAA
+668 DGAPAL
-675 SPQTF
+675 SPSQPFAEPATS
-680 PETAPSTSGDNPE
+680 TAPE
-693 ALAHTQAQPAP
+693 IQPG
-704 VQVTETSN
+704 
-712 SATQAA
+712 ATQTPLA
-718 SASSTS
+718 STAQGRERSTVGRPSPSPSDRSGEAQTRPDTTAESSTRTT
-724 QANEP
+724 QTGP
-729 EPRQETVQGSNAPA
+729 PP
-743 ERVESPTVLAPNP
+743 VLAPNP
-756 VLPNW
+756 VMPSW
-761 GGANQLF
+761 GGVNQLF
-768 GNGRGLSGLGNPTPS
+768 GNDQVPSGLGNTAVDEPS
-783 ESSTEERRRDESA
+783 EDGFAQGGPLTSESA
-796 TRSSEMVASAQEES
+796 TAKLSPAPENQTDT
-810 AEDSSKGKGKA
+810 AEKGSGSGKGKGRA
-821 VTVEEAEDDE
+821 VTVEEAEEE

>member
-1 MRVSLTPIYEYRAFS
+1 
-16 PSEIKMR
+16 
-23 LAWYAGV
+23 
-30 STALAATVVV
+30 
-40 SAFHQRANFYS
+40 
-51 AMVYLAQ
+51 MVYLAQ

-167 LSLVYDTW
+167 LSLVYDIW

-214 LVSVMEQNIVKT
+214 MVSVMEQNIIKT

-235 RRQVREEREELLRQ
+235 RRQLREEREELLRQ
-249 REQDGGASDDADLPR
+249 REHDGGTSDNADLPP
-264 EEDIDEMDIEVPGWE
+264 EEDVDEMDIEVPGWE

-343 DMNKYPDA
+343 DMNRYPDA

-373 PNSGAVERVRPK
+373 PSAGAVERVRPK

-441 APAAPA
+441 PAAAPA
-447 GPQPPGGNA
+447 GQQPPPDNA
-456 PAAPGVQPAQQAPRN
+456 PGAAPGGQPAQQAPRN

-486 AQGENMQQ
+486 AQGDNMQQ

-499 GVPPEAIPTPPQAA
+499 GVPPEVIPTPLAQGG
-513 PAGPFTPAVQTPG
+513 PAGPFVPAAQTPG
-526 GNNMTAI
+526 SNNMSTI
-533 RGQIQQLEQMIQREV
+533 RQQVQQLEQMIQREV
-548 LSLQHMHN
+548 QSLQHMHQ
-556 ELQTLQLLTA
+556 EFQTLQLLTA
-566 ELGRIRRLQQQQEQV
+566 ELGRIRHLQQQQELM
-581 QNILHNAGQNVAA
+581 QNASPYPA
-594 TTAVDAGAAQ
+594 TTPAINLGTSQ
-604 FPPQL
+604 NPFST
-609 PIPPMP
+609 MP
-615 LAQLPIQQLRVN
+615 LSQVPIHPTLRVN
-627 APVVTRHGT
+627 APVVTRHGPA
-636 TTQSNAIP
+636 NHPNVIP
-644 AGSAELPEGVVIP
+644 ADSAELPEGVIIP

-668 DGAPVAA
+668 DGAGVHLSSHTLPESVPSASGETQTSEAPV
-675 SPQTF
+675 
-680 PETAPSTSGDNPE
+680 PSTQHVIG
-693 ALAHTQAQPAP
+693 
-704 VQVTETSN
+704 
-712 SATQAA
+712 ATQGADTNTSTVRATA
-718 SASSTS
+718 SLHSGRV
-724 QANEP
+724 NEQV
-729 EPRQETVQGSNAPA
+729 PRQETASGSNLPMNQ
-743 ERVESPTVLAPNP
+743 VESPPVLAPNP

-768 GNGRGLSGLGNPTPS
+768 GNDRGLSGLGNLAPS
-783 ESSTEERRRDESA
+783 EPSAEESRRDASA
-796 TRSSEMVASAQEES
+796 TRSPETAAVSTQEEVV
-810 AEDSSKGKGKA
+810 EETSSKGKGKA
-821 VTVEEAEDDE
+821 VTVEEADDE

>member
-1 MRVSLTPIYEYRAFS
+1 
-16 PSEIKMR
+16 MR

-167 LSLVYDTW
+167 LSLVYDIW

-214 LVSVMEQNIVKT
+214 MVSVMEQNIIKT

-249 REQDGGASDDADLPR
+249 REHDNGAGDDADLPR
-264 EEDIDEMDIEVPGWE
+264 EEDVDEMDIEVPGWE

-290 IADCVKLAIYLV
+290 FADCVKLAIYLV

-373 PNSGAVERVRPK
+373 PSAGAVERVRPK

-447 GPQPPGGNA
+447 GQQPPADNA
-456 PAAPGVQPAQQAPRN
+456 PAAPGGQPAQQAPRN

-499 GVPPEAIPTPPQAA
+499 GVPPEAIPTPLGQGA
-513 PAGPFTPAVQTPG
+513 PAGPFTPAAQTPG
-526 GNNMTAI
+526 ANNMSAI
-533 RGQIQQLEQMIQREV
+533 RGQIQHLEQMIQREV
-548 LSLQHMHN
+548 QSLQHMHQ

-566 ELGRIRRLQQQQEQV
+566 ELGRIRQLQQQQEQA
-581 QNILHNAGQNVAA
+581 QNMLPN
-594 TTAVDAGAAQ
+594 TGAA
-604 FPPQL
+604 PVVNIGATQL
-609 PIPPMP
+609 PLPTMPMT
-615 LAQLPIQQLRVN
+615 QVPIHPTLRVN
-627 APVVTRHGT
+627 GPVVTRHGASNH
-636 TTQSNAIP
+636 SNAIP

-668 DGAPVAA
+668 DGTAA
-675 SPQTF
+675 SYAPQPF
-680 PETAPSTSGDNPE
+680 PESAPSASG
-693 ALAHTQAQPAP
+693 
-704 VQVTETSN
+704 ETST
-712 SATQAA
+712 SEVPASTQQSTTTAQAPETSSPAAQTAAT
-718 SASSTS
+718 S
-724 QANEP
+724 P
-729 EPRQETVQGSNAPA
+729 EPRQESVPGSSASTGRSEPPP
-743 ERVESPTVLAPNP
+743 VIAPNP

-768 GNGRGLSGLGNPTPS
+768 GNGRGLSGLGNPAPS
-783 ESSTEERRRDESA
+783 ESSADERRDEPAS
-796 TRSSEMVASAQEES
+796 RSSETAAAREES
-810 AEDSSKGKGKA
+810 AEDEHKGKGKA

>member
-1 MRVSLTPIYEYRAFS
+1 
-16 PSEIKMR
+16 MR

-30 STALAATVVV
+30 STALAASVVV

-71 LIYGTMIYGL
+71 LIYGTLIYGL

-96 LSERAWFA
+96 LSEKAWFA

-150 PPTNPGL
+150 PPANPGL
-157 FHTRLSISLL
+157 FHTRLSLSLL
-167 LSLVYDTW
+167 LSLVYDVW
-175 LLRYTVNTVIQ
+175 LLRYTVTTVIQ

-214 LVSVMEQNIVKT
+214 MVSVMEQNIVKT
-226 QTRQRLEER
+226 QTRHRLEER
-235 RRQVREEREELLRQ
+235 RRQVREEREEILRQ
-249 REQDGGASDDADLPR
+249 REHDGGTSSEDQPDLPH

-290 IADCVKLAIYLV
+290 VADCVKLAIYLV

-351 TQEELSREDTCII
+351 TQEELAREDTCII

-373 PNSGAVERVRPK
+373 PNNGAVERIRPK

-415 VVNNNAAAPQNRE
+415 VNTNTNNQHENAAAPQNRE
-428 AVLARIGLGGLGA
+428 AMFARIGLGGPGA
-441 APAAPA
+441 APP
-447 GPQPPGGNA
+447 
-456 PAAPGVQPAQQAPRN
+456 APGVQQQPADNAAGVAPMAQPAQQPPRN
-471 GAARVFQLGPLRLGF
+471 GAARVFQLGPIRLGF

-499 GVPPEAIPTPPQAA
+499 GVPPEAIPTPLAQGA

-526 GNNMTAI
+526 GNNMSAI
-533 RGQIQQLEQMIQREV
+533 RQQILQLEHMIQREV
-548 LSLQHMHN
+548 VSLQSMHQ

-566 ELGRIRRLQQQQEQV
+566 ELGRIRQLQQQSEQA
-581 QNILHNAGQNVAA
+581 QNAPLNGALAPNAVN
-594 TTAVDAGAAQ
+594 TAHSQQIPLPAM
-604 FPPQL
+604 PLSQL
-609 PIPPMP
+609 PIHPG
-615 LAQLPIQQLRVN
+615 LRVN
-627 APVVTRHGT
+627 GPVVTRHGAANHW
-636 TTQSNAIP
+636 NAIP
-644 AGSAELPEGVVIP
+644 AGSSELPEGVVIP
-657 PGWSLLPLQRL
+657 PGWSLLPLQRIE
-668 DGAPVAA
+668 GAPG
-675 SPQTF
+675 SQPF
-680 PETAPSTSGDNPE
+680 PEPTPSVTGENIQLSEPTASVPN
-693 ALAHTQAQPAP
+693 AP
-704 VQVTETSN
+704 IA
-712 SATQAA
+712 SATQHQDNN
-718 SASSTS
+718 SAPTIDFPADSTES
-724 QANEP
+724 EQHQGNAVLGSGVTTDQAEP
-729 EPRQETVQGSNAPA
+729 PP
-743 ERVESPTVLAPNP
+743 VLSPNP

-768 GNGRGLSGLGNPTPS
+768 GNGRGLSSLGNTVPTEASFDDIPRQD
-783 ESSTEERRRDESA
+783 ESTHRSAREKSPAASASAGSTEEEG
-796 TRSSEMVASAQEES
+796 RSH
-810 AEDSSKGKGKA
+810 SSNKGKA
-821 VTVEEAEDDE
+821 RAVTIEEAEDDE